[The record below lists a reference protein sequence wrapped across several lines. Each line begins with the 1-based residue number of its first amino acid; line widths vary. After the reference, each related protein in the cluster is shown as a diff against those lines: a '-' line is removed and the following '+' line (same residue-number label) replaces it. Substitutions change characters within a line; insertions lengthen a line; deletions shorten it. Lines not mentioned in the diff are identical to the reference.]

1 MKCPKCHSRMTY
13 KSEWLREA
21 PPPPEAQALLG
32 DREPLE
38 LRGDGLSDYGPA
50 WVCKCGEV
58 VRRSMDPCA
67 VTTES
72 ITNEEAV
79 EKMATDDLAALG
91 AVTINL
97 KLPTTLQFEFFEDCE
112 VVIYQHGK
120 ELQRWTVNVAEEAKP
135 DDEH

>member
-13 KSEWLREA
+13 KSEWLRAA

-58 VRRSMDPCA
+58 VRNMDPCA

-72 ITNEEAV
+72 ITSDEAGCEE
-79 EKMATDDLAALG
+79 
-91 AVTINL
+91 
-97 KLPTTLQFEFFEDCE
+97 
-112 VVIYQHGK
+112 
-120 ELQRWTVNVAEEAKP
+120 
-135 DDEH
+135 